1 MGIEVRLKRES
12 GEVLAEV
19 DDHQMALSR
28 ATSGPLTSTR
38 LLRYLMP
45 WGDAVFNQ
53 AQANDLKDDVRE
65 LLRTHSGT
73 PSGQSLLRSS
83 RSSTNCRRK
92 RTPISGSLATERR
105 RPGLGTELKRARAQL
120 YGARCA

>member
-12 GEVLAEV
+12 GEVLGEV

-28 ATSGPLTSTR
+28 ATSGPLMGTR

-53 AQANDLKDDVRE
+53 AQADDLRDDVR
-65 LLRTHSGT
+65 L
-73 PSGQSLLRSS
+73 LLRSHGGTPLADVLAKVEPLIE
-83 RSSTNCRRK
+83 RLSTE
-92 RTPISGSLATERR
+92 THAYLWFIGD
-105 RPGLGTELKRARAQL
+105 
-120 YGARCA
+120 